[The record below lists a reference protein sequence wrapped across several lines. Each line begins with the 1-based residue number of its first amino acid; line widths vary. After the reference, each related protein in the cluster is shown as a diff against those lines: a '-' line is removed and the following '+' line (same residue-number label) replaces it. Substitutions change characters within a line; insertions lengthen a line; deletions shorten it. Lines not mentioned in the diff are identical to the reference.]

1 MACHERETELRDWVL
16 GELSPEKERELE
28 QHVAGCALCA
38 GSAEELRKLQQALV
52 SHLTDREMPSH
63 LVFVSEERRRQSP
76 LAAFWP
82 SLVRVAALSAAA
94 AVVFLAIVSLG
105 LARWRSQLLPAAAPQ
120 RAALNRAE
128 ITVLVDQ
135 ALARQ
140 AAVEKSDMQAANQ
153 DLAARLR
160 QEQASSLAQLARQ
173 LDYLELAETT
183 VWKETQRQNEVVSL
197 IAHNSL
203 QTPAGAPE
211 GSSRRQF

>member
-1 MACHERETELRDWVL
+1 MACHERETELRDWAL

-28 QHVAGCALCA
+28 QHLAGCASCA
-38 GSAEELRKLQQALV
+38 HSAEELRKLRQALM

-63 LVFVSEERRRQSP
+63 LVFVGEERKPKSP

-82 SLVRVAALSAAA
+82 SLARAAALSAAA
-94 AVVFLAIVSLG
+94 AAIFLAIVSLG
-105 LARWRSQLLPAAAPQ
+105 LARWRSQLLPAAAPG

-128 ITVLVDQ
+128 ITAIVNQ
-135 ALARQ
+135 AISEQ
-140 AAVEKSDMQAANQ
+140 TAVERSDMQAANQ
-153 DLAARLR
+153 DLAAHLR

-183 VWKETQRQNEVVSL
+183 VWKETQRQSQVVDL

-203 QTPAGAPE
+203 EAPAGSPE
-211 GSSRRQF
+211 GRSRR